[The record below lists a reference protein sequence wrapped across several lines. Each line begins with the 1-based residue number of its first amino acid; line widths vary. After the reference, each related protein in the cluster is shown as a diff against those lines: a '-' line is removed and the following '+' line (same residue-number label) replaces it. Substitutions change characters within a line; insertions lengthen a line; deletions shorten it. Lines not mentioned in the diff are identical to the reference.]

1 MPFCKFADMKEIYIR
16 HIAEAMALKPWQIE
30 NCADMLAEGDTVPF
44 ISRYRK
50 EKTGSMDDAEVAE
63 VKHWVD
69 VFDEM
74 EKRKATMLKTIS
86 EAGALTD
93 ALREAIEK
101 CVDSTELED
110 IYLPYRPKRRTRAT
124 VAKELG
130 LEPLADLIWN
140 GKTGNPEAEARKYV
154 KGSQAMAAA
163 GKPGAEDV
171 ESALA
176 GARDIIAERLHINTL
191 GLFNRPC
198 SKVKIPL
205 HVYLSICLPLC
216 LSFPF
221 LFPKMDIDHVPRSD
235 AFLILAHHKVAVRA
249 AYRRDHTRSSKDRDR
264 FRDISLAQFNKLESH
279 APRS

>member
-93 ALREAIEK
+93 ALKEAIEK

-171 ESALA
+171 
-176 GARDIIAERLHINTL
+176 
-191 GLFNRPC
+191 
-198 SKVKIPL
+198 
-205 HVYLSICLPLC
+205 
-216 LSFPF
+216 
-221 LFPKMDIDHVPRSD
+221 
-235 AFLILAHHKVAVRA
+235 
-249 AYRRDHTRSSKDRDR
+249 
-264 FRDISLAQFNKLESH
+264 
-279 APRS
+279 